1 MYYGA
6 YTSKHNSDCEK
17 ALAETLLAIEKH
29 GEKTLKQQELAR
41 QQVIEQQVNDTR
53 IQDENGK

>member
-17 ALAETLLAIEKH
+17 PLAETLLAIEKH
-29 GEKTLKQQELAR
+29 GEKTLKRQEMTRQQEM
-41 QQVIEQQVNDTR
+41 EQ
-53 IQDENGK
+53 